1 MTDLVDALMRGP
13 RGRRLC
19 LEYVMRT
26 DESVRSAVFWLG
38 RQQDAPPGVQR
49 RRFVGDDSAHQEP
62 PTYTSEEVAA
72 LIDGV
77 MLATAREDIVRE
89 ALQTTVD
96 LARYWQEPDGEDVLA
111 AHPAVRDALRH
122 VAELVVAAIPDLTAT
137 RTTVQWAVDWRPLS
151 DAAPLEPKPAAVLAE
166 WTRDQREDE
175 ARSARERPANPHA
188 NWSGTWWSVPQRL
201 LTTRGSVLDALELVE
216 DSLGWEVAT
225 IIPVRG
231 AGRTLEITSPEDWAD
246 LCRHYPMEITAS
258 RRHDWFRVTRRDGRW
273 LIPDWQR
280 VAERW
285 DAVHLTTL
293 GYLSAATQFIEL
305 DAEYGS
311 VIAGWAPDSTIWLTD
326 VAREWNEP
334 REEWTRPRN
343 DWRWSHTPQPGAR

>member
-1 MTDLVDALMRGP
+1 
-13 RGRRLC
+13 
-19 LEYVMRT
+19 
-26 DESVRSAVFWLG
+26 
-38 RQQDAPPGVQR
+38 
-49 RRFVGDDSAHQEP
+49 
-62 PTYTSEEVAA
+62 
-72 LIDGV
+72 
-77 MLATAREDIVRE
+77 
-89 ALQTTVD
+89 
-96 LARYWQEPDGEDVLA
+96 
-111 AHPAVRDALRH
+111 
-122 VAELVVAAIPDLTAT
+122 VAAIPDLTAI

-166 WTRDQREDE
+166 WTREQREDE
-175 ARSARERPANPHA
+175 ARSARERSANPHA

-231 AGRTLEITSPEDWAD
+231 AGRTLEIRSPEDWAD
-246 LCRHYPMEITAS
+246 LCRQYPMEITAS
-258 RRHDWFRVTRRDGRW
+258 RRHDWFRVTGRDGRW

-334 REEWTRPRN
+334 RDEWTRPRN
-343 DWRWSHTPQPGAR
+343 DWRWSHTSQPGAR